1 MPIIFITGHES
12 AQLEAKG
19 LELGA
24 TDFLRKPAHAPL
36 VLARVRSY
44 QRLKAMSDS
53 LSDTRR
59 DAITMDFLTGTLN
72 RRQLE
77 KVLLQECLRCQRTA
91 APLALLIIDIENFT
105 SLNAQQGESQGDECL
120 KSVAEVLRK
129 VAHRPTDVLGR
140 YAGGRFA
147 LVLPETNLLGARTI
161 AQRAINAVDSLRLPG
176 QSAALQITISVG
188 AGVCEPSRS
197 EKFAER
203 DTANLGGVGEPTF
216 NALVTA
222 AEQALQMA
230 AGAGGH
236 SLRCVG
242 SDRRA
247 VSPEGAAV
255 TARSW

>member
-1 MPIIFITGHES
+1 LVHVPIIFISGHES

-19 LELGA
+19 LELGG
-24 TDFLRKPAHAPL
+24 TDFLRKPPHAPL

-44 QRLKAMSDS
+44 QRLKALSDS

-77 KVLLQECLRCQRTA
+77 KVLLQEWLRSERTA
-91 APLALLIIDIENFT
+91 APLALLIIDIEEFT
-105 SLNAQQGESQGDECL
+105 SLNAQEGESQGDECL

-161 AQRAINAVDSLRLPG
+161 AQRAIHAVDALRLPG
-176 QSAALQITISVG
+176 QSGALQITISVG
-188 AGVCEPSRS
+188 AGVREPSRLD
-197 EKFAER
+197 KVAAR
-203 DTANLGGVGEPTF
+203 DTGGLGGVAEATF
-216 NALVTA
+216 NDLVAA

-236 SLRCVG
+236 SVRCVD
-242 SDRRA
+242 SDRLEVR
-247 VSPEGAAV
+247 PRGAA
-255 TARSW
+255 AR